1 MKAFARCHGTPFST
15 PHAYDLPNASLN
27 GTPDEKGLEL
37 FSNFLYRHED
47 GCDDRSVMRSQLLI
61 THALQPFIAT
71 KISSYYCIENKRV
84 ETNLKS
90 LSAHDI
96 VVLIDIYYCTVPGTF
111 ACQVITFV

>member
-15 PHAYDLPNASLN
+15 PHAYDLPNASLKWDLDERF
-27 GTPDEKGLEL
+27 GTVFKFFVGME
-37 FSNFLYRHED
+37 N

-96 VVLIDIYYCTVPGTF
+96 VVLIDIYCTVPGTF